1 VVLYVA
7 PPFRVVALLCRLV
20 QKREEERKAF
30 LIPVHGKWR
39 EHMHRSKNKRPKYIY
54 IYIYIYI
61 YKKSVTLIYLGKIQ
75 TG

>member
-39 EHMHRSKNKRPKYIY
+39 EHMHSSKNKRPIY
-54 IYIYIYI
+54 IYI
-61 YKKSVTLIYLGKIQ
+61 TFIYLGKIQ
-75 TG
+75 TGQATFKADKFL

>member
-39 EHMHRSKNKRPKYIY
+39 EHMHSSKNKRPKYI
-54 IYIYIYI
+54 
-61 YKKSVTLIYLGKIQ
+61 L
-75 TG
+75 